1 MATSQGPD
9 LTFGTQQLGE
19 TANTTILE
27 ESKDDTK
34 ADSSIGNALGSSN
47 VNSSLTSTD
56 DKQKPIVDQLQIV
69 HDDSTEKEKTA
80 PGSNLS
86 PQMQAEGE
94 NLTNELL

>member
-1 MATSQGPD
+1 
-9 LTFGTQQLGE
+9 
-19 TANTTILE
+19 LE

-47 VNSSLTSTD
+47 INSSLTSTD
-56 DKQKPIVDQLQIV
+56 EKHNPTVDQLQII
-69 HDDSTEKEKTA
+69 HNDSTEKEKTA